1 MQQSKISNI
10 IDIGSSKIVTLI
22 GQYFPQEDKTN
33 IVAVAVEPAIGFRKG
48 QIVNIEQAIQTLTK
62 VIESAERM
70 AGMSINSAHIAISA
84 PYIESV
90 NSQGVVAISDPQNE
104 ISPQDVSRA
113 IDAAKA
119 ITLPAGKQI
128 IHVIPRKY
136 IVDGQEGIIDPINMT
151 GVRLEVEAHI
161 IMASTPALK
170 NLQKSLD
177 QVGVKAISINYSGL
191 PAAHIAL
198 TDTEKELGVVLVDI
212 GGNTTTLTVFNQA
225 SPAHSTVIPIGGNN
239 ITNDLAIGLR
249 LSIDEAEKLKIYL
262 NKIKKEGFT
271 DEVNLQEKQISSTKR
286 KISVQTAING
296 IIKPRLEEILGLVK
310 QEIDT
315 STLVDSIPAGIV
327 LTGGGSLTVNCQD
340 IAGKVLNLPIRI
352 SSPQEIGGLIDD
364 INTPVF
370 TSAIGLLMYSQ
381 DHQKNQKNS
390 KSGKKFSN
398 IFDKIK
404 NLIEP
409 LLP

>member
-1 MQQSKISNI
+1 MQQSKIINI
-10 IDIGSSKIVTLI
+10 IDIGSSKIVALI

-62 VIESAERM
+62 VVESAERM

-119 ITLPAGKQI
+119 ITLPAGKQV

-136 IVDGQEGIIDPINMT
+136 IVDGQEGIVDPINMT

-177 QVGVKAISINYSGL
+177 QIGVKAISINYSGL

-262 NKIKKEGFT
+262 NKIEKEGFT
-271 DEVNLQEKQISSTKR
+271 DEVDLQEKQIGTTKR

-296 IIKPRLEEILGLVK
+296 IIKPRLEEILSLVK
-310 QEIDT
+310 QEIDN

-327 LTGGGSLTVNCQD
+327 LTGGGSLTVNCQE
-340 IAGKVLNLPIRI
+340 IAGKILNLPIRI
-352 SSPQEIGGLIDD
+352 SAPQDIGGLIDD
-364 INTPVF
+364 INTPMF
-370 TSAIGLLMYSQ
+370 TSAIGLLMYSRH
-381 DHQKNQKNS
+381 HQENQKTS
-390 KSGKKFSN
+390 KGGKKFSN

-404 NLIEP
+404 SLIEP